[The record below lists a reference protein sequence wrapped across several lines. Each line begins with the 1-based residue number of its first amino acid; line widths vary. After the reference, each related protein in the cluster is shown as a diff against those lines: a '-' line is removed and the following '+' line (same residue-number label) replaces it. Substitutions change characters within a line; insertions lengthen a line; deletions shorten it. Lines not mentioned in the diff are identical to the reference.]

1 MESGVETCTR
11 ATLSSLS
18 LLVGS
23 VWVGPCWRRRWTRC
37 CPCWPENPF
46 PVSSRPASCRGRRS
60 SPAGRRRTPAARPD
74 CPCRTRYAPES
85 HAEEEEEEEGGWWQ
99 ETYTSWCDRQVS
111 HNATPLW
118 QDSKLLMWFR
128 QTWRERVTHFIEERM
143 SGHVE
148 DVHFDF
154 SVANLHS
161 DHTTH
166 TSLMRYTHTLL
177 MRTLHTVI
185 DYLNHELTWWRR
197 SRCQSWPSTWEQ
209 TSSHSSVWWCS
220 SERKWFIMMYFTP
233 DFIDKSINLK
243 VECKLKCGGVA
254 LTTIVYI

>member
-1 MESGVETCTR
+1 MAGNIHTFLVWQAGFPQCNSPLTGFKASDVIQTNMKGTCD
-11 ATLSSLS
+11 SLH
-18 LLVGS
+18 
-23 VWVGPCWRRRWTRC
+23 RRKDVR
-37 CPCWPENPF
+37 
-46 PVSSRPASCRGRRS
+46 
-60 SPAGRRRTPAARPD
+60 
-74 CPCRTRYAPES
+74 PCRRCSLWFLCREPALWPHNT
-85 HAEEEEEEEGGWWQ
+85 HITD
-99 ETYTSWCDRQVS
+99 ET
-111 HNATPLW
+111 H
-118 QDSKLLMWFR
+118 
-128 QTWRERVTHFIEERM
+128 
-143 SGHVE
+143 
-148 DVHFDF
+148 
-154 SVANLHS
+154 
-161 DHTTH
+161 
-166 TSLMRYTHTLL
+166 THTLL